1 MQRLTY
7 VLPLTITAMAI
18 IENLWLRKS
27 KKRLAGVVLYQ
38 AMEQTRA
45 RELAT
50 SVSNPRTQSQMAQRV
65 KWSQLVSFYRAN
77 ADWMKYA
84 YETKTPQQSE
94 YNKFMQLNT
103 ANSNIYMTKEQA
115 SFGAC
120 VVMPYVMTQGSL
132 PSINFTA
139 ESGSWPSNIYYP
151 SGSFLIESTTISEF
165 SQKLITQNPAMRN
178 GDQLSFVRF
187 TQEQDWNTGY
197 PFVQVRKYELVLDIT
212 STELVSAYLP
222 LDYISVVNVG
232 TPNQLAVVDSGL
244 SGGFVLVLSRTQG
257 GKTLVSSQS
266 IITTRMEGIIT
277 AFSSAEKLATS
288 IASYGETPDAFLSS
302 TTANQNSQA
311 PATTAIVATEVGQ
324 VILPPGFVVKM
335 SDYFQAGDDV
345 YIRFNTDLG
354 SRTVSSMSMSGN
366 TTSITLSSVTVEG
379 NKVKGK
385 IPSAQVIPTD
395 EYLAAVSVRFNDGY
409 YVAAYIVPET

>member
-1 MQRLTY
+1 
-7 VLPLTITAMAI
+7 MAI

-65 KWSQLVSFYRAN
+65 KWSQLVAFYRAN

-151 SGSFLIESTTISEF
+151 SGSFLLESTTIAEF
-165 SQKLITQNPAMRN
+165 SQKLIAQNPAMRN

-187 TQEQDWNTGY
+187 TQEEDWNTGY

-212 STELVSAYLP
+212 STELVGAYLP

-244 SGGFVLVLSRTQG
+244 AGGFLMVLSRTQG
-257 GKTLVSSQS
+257 GKTFVSSQS
-266 IITTRMEGIIT
+266 IITTRMSDIIT

-302 TTANQNSQA
+302 TTANQNNQA
-311 PATTAIVATEVGQ
+311 PTTLAIIGVEESEVII
-324 VILPPGFVVKM
+324 VPGSIVKA
-335 SDYFQAGDDV
+335 SDYFEAGEELAF
-345 YIRFNTDLG
+345 IFNDNVTEETISNMALQTNNR
-354 SRTVSSMSMSGN
+354 SIVLQS
-366 TTSITLSSVTVEG
+366 TSVEG
-379 NKVKGK
+379 RKIKGT
-385 IPSAQVIPTD
+385 IPAGTTFGEN
-395 EYLAAVSVRFNDGY
+395 EYLQSATVRLPSGF
-409 YVAAYIVPET
+409 YVAQFASPTT

>member
-1 MQRLTY
+1 
-7 VLPLTITAMAI
+7 MAI

-65 KWSQLVSFYRAN
+65 KWSQLVAFYRAN

-132 PSINFTA
+132 PSINFTE

-151 SGSFLIESTTISEF
+151 SGSFLTASTTIAEF
-165 SQKLITQNPAMRN
+165 SQKLIAQNPAMRN

-197 PFVQVRKYELVLDIT
+197 PFVQVRKYEIVLDIT
-212 STELVSAYLP
+212 STELVGAYLP

-244 SGGFVLVLSRTQG
+244 SGGFLLVLSRTQG

-266 IITTRMEGIIT
+266 IITTRMDGIIT

-311 PATTAIVATEVGQ
+311 PTTTAIVAVEVGQ
-324 VILPPGFVVKM
+324 VILPPGFVVKVA
-335 SDYFQAGDDV
+335 DYFQAGDDV
-345 YIRFNTDLG
+345 YIRFNTDIQAQ
-354 SRTVSSMSMSGN
+354 SVSGATLIGN
-366 TTSITLSSVTVEG
+366 STSFSLENLSIDG
-379 NKVKGK
+379 NRVKGT
-385 IPSAQVIPTD
+385 IPSGSVIPP
-395 EYLAAVSVRFNDGY
+395 EMYLAAVSVRFPDNY
-409 YVAAYIVPET
+409 FVAAYNVPQT